1 MQHCGVKGGA
11 VFYTETE
18 SVCVCVC
25 VSVFQMEKGGL
36 SNNVFSIGVNL
47 ISMHS
52 YVR

>member
-1 MQHCGVKGGA
+1 MQHCSVKGGGGFT
-11 VFYTETE
+11 VKL
-18 SVCVCVC
+18 SLHLCVC